1 MFDFQKEV
9 VLNSLDDVKLIEAVP
24 ATGMPAKLQ
33 VRDGGEYFGKYIVDG
48 KVFLTEAIEGNVFE
62 LEIPMKGFGEG
73 VHYSITLELGTSG
86 DYRFDMASG
95 LYYYRKPILVDF
107 IADTQ
112 KATAAKVAK
121 IINASVLESNKFV
134 KAETVQSDPVSA
146 PNDYKVVVK
155 GLDKALNIHSLD
167 VCAYGDAKDGE
178 IDGLLE
184 RNIYLASDLTAAG
197 FKYTPNQLEVGTADY
212 LLKNRRLQTYYNVRM
227 TTPMAD
233 EMPIK
238 GAKYAQF
245 SFMYLVPRVGLGGLS
260 AAGQVVHS
268 STMHTFYVK
277 YTDADKSLVDA
288 FKADFEGIGVAIE
301 PINIATD
308 HAKKNQHKHAT
319 PILPDAFPSS
329 QDAKAAADIA
339 ANAAADEKVVAAVN
353 ATIDAVVDAHKD
365 DAPNTDKAKKL
376 AESKITK

>member
-9 VLNSLDDVKLIEAVP
+9 VLNSLDDVKLIANDAAGSALKV
-24 ATGMPAKLQ
+24 AKLQ
-33 VRDGGEYFGKYIVDG
+33 VRDGGEYFGKYIVDS
-48 KVFLTEAIEGNVFE
+48 KVFLTKAIEGRVFE
-62 LEIPMKGFGEG
+62 LEIPMKSFGEG
-73 VHYSITLELGTSG
+73 VHYSITIELGTSG

-112 KATAAKVAK
+112 KVTAAKIAK

-134 KAETVQSDPVSA
+134 KAEAVQSDPGSH
-146 PNDYKVVVK
+146 PEYYKVVVK

-178 IDGLLE
+178 IDGLLD
-184 RNIYLASDLTAAG
+184 RTIYLASELTDAG

-238 GAKYAQF
+238 GAKYVQF
-245 SFMYLVPRVGLGGLS
+245 SFMYMVPRVGLGGLS

-268 STMHTFYVK
+268 STMHTFYVL
-277 YTDADKSLVDA
+277 DSLA
-288 FKADFEGIGVAIE
+288 ATFKGYIEKLGVSVAEIDLNAAHTHE
-301 PINIATD
+301 AGNR
-308 HAKKNQHKHAT
+308 
-319 PILPDAFPSS
+319 LPDNFASS

-339 ANAAADEKVVAAVN
+339 ANAAADAEVKNRVAAVEGKANEN
-353 ATIDAVVDAHKD
+353 ATNITNV
-365 DAPNTDKAKKL
+365 
-376 AESKITK
+376 SKRVTTLENK